1 MARITLDSSK
11 NRLIDLDTP
20 LGKDVLIVES
30 LSGAETLGRLFE
42 YEIYALSSKS
52 NINFD
57 DLLGHHITLGFELP
71 GGLAA
76 KRRFIDG
83 RVAQI
88 GLVGMSGELF
98 RYRILARP
106 WTWMLTRT
114 ADCRIFQDKTVP
126 EIIEEVFAD
135 LPDQDHELNL
145 NGSYGK
151 REYCVQYRETD
162 FNFVSRLMEEEGIYY
177 FFRHEKG
184 KHTLV
189 ICDAIGAHKSV
200 GSIPFFPQDRPPR
213 DDQEHIREWSVTR
226 EIQTGAT
233 AMRDYNFEK
242 PSVDL
247 TVTRS
252 QERPH
257 SESAHEVFDYP
268 GEYLEP
274 PEGEHLVR
282 MRLEELQSAHER
294 IEGLGNTRA
303 VACGALFTL
312 TGFARTDQN
321 REYLVVSARIE
332 ARNNLLETGA
342 TGGAEYHCRF
352 ELIPGKEAHY
362 RTPRSTP
369 RPIVQGPQTAVVVGP
384 SGEEIFVDKYGRVK
398 LQFHWDRLGKNDDK
412 SSCWVRVSQIWAGK
426 NFGWVTLPRIG
437 QEVIVDFLEGDAD
450 RPIVTGRVYNAEQMP
465 PWALPDNKTQSGI
478 LTRSSKEGSP
488 ANANEFRFEDKK
500 GSEQVYLHAE
510 KNQDIEV
517 ENDETHWVGHDR
529 KKTVDNDENVLV
541 KNNRTEEVGV
551 DEKITIGSNRT
562 EDVGADET
570 ITIGANRTES
580 VGADETIDIGANRT
594 EMVGANESVT
604 VGASRD
610 LTVGASESISIGA
623 SRTDTVGASMTQT
636 IGGSLSQTVAGG
648 ITITTPAT
656 MTITA
661 TGGLTILAPGGTKI
675 VDNLLNKIGGAL
687 IETYG
692 QTIKATPVNME
703 TNGFKAEVHGIKVDK
718 GAVFNRQAGVALQK
732 LGAKLLTSDAAILEK
747 AGVKLAKAGAFLIG

>member
-1 MARITLDSSK
+1 MARITLDASK

-20 LGKDVLIVES
+20 LGKDVLVVES
-30 LSGAETLGRLFE
+30 LSGTETLGRMFE
-42 YEIYALSSKS
+42 YEIFALSSKS

-57 DLLGHHITLGFELP
+57 DLLGHHVTIGFELA
-71 GGLAA
+71 GGLKA
-76 KRRFIDG
+76 KRRLIDG

-88 GLVGMSGELF
+88 GLVGMTKELF
-98 RYRILARP
+98 RYRIIARP

-114 ADCRIFQDKTVP
+114 ADCKIFQDKTVP

-135 LPDQDHELNL
+135 QPDQDHVLSL
-145 NGSYGK
+145 SGSYGK

-162 FNFVSRLMEEEGIYY
+162 FNFISRLMEEEGIYY

-184 KHTLV
+184 KHTMV

-200 GSIPFFPQDRPPR
+200 GDVAFFPQDRVPR
-213 DDQEHIREWSVTR
+213 EDQEVVREWSVTR

-252 QERPH
+252 QEREH

-282 MRLEELQSAHER
+282 TRLEELQSAHER
-294 IEGLGNTRA
+294 IEGRGNART

-312 TGFARTDQN
+312 TGFARGDQN
-321 REYLVVSARIE
+321 REYLVVAARIE
-332 ARNNLLETGA
+332 AINNLFESGES
-342 TGGAEYHCRF
+342 GGAEYVCRF
-352 ELIPGKEAHY
+352 ALIPAKDAHY
-362 RTPRSTP
+362 RTPRTSP

-384 SGEEIFVDKYGRVK
+384 AGEEIFVDKYGRVK
-398 LQFHWDRLGKNDDK
+398 LQFHWDRLGANDDK

-465 PWALPDNKTQSGI
+465 PWTLPDNKTQSGI

-488 ANANEFRFEDKK
+488 SNANEFRFEDKK

-517 ENDETHWVGHDR
+517 EADETHWVGHDR
-529 KKTVDNDENVLV
+529 KKTIDNDENVEV
-541 KNNRTEEVGV
+541 KNNRTEKVGV
-551 DEKITIGSNRT
+551 DETISIGANRT

-570 ITIGANRTES
+570 ISIGANRAET
-580 VGADETIDIGANRT
+580 VGVNETIDIGANRT
-594 EMVGANESVT
+594 ETVGANESVT

-623 SRTDTVGASMTQT
+623 SRTDNVGASMTQN
-636 IGGSLSQTVAGG
+636 IGAGLTQTVGG
-648 ITITTPAT
+648 PWN
-656 MTITA
+656 MTAQGPVLITA
-661 TGGLTILAPGGTKI
+661 PAGLTIVSPAGNHTIDSIFDKVGGVIAEFFGVQQTTVNASVSTTGVAVAQTALKMELTGQSVSSTQIVAEEKSLQMAFVGCDMTK
-675 VDNLLNKIGGAL
+675 V
-687 IETYG
+687 
-692 QTIKATPVNME
+692 
-703 TNGFKAEVHGIKVDK
+703 GIKV
-718 GAVFNRQAGVALQK
+718 
-732 LGAKLLTSDAAILEK
+732 T
-747 AGVKLAKAGAFLIG
+747 LADMKVIT